1 MKKLPNI
8 LQNNVKI
15 RFQDC
20 DPFNHLNNAAYLN
33 YFVNA
38 REDQI
43 LEHYEIDIYKMAR
56 TEGKSWVVGSNQIAY
71 INPAFLMEEVIIESQ
86 VLKFD
91 TSSISIEMK
100 MWNKDKTKIK
110 AVMWSTLVYFNL
122 MKQKRE
128 QHSEELMNLFNS
140 VLNPIETTQ
149 FETRVDYFKKN
160 FKYSKKQ
167 EVV

>member
-1 MKKLPNI
+1 MKKLPNT
-8 LQNNVKI
+8 LQSTIKI

-56 TEGKSWVVGSNQIAY
+56 TEGKSWVVASNQISY

-140 VLNPIETTQ
+140 VLNPIKTTQ
-149 FETRVDYFKKN
+149 FEIRINYFKKN
-160 FKYSKKQ
+160 FKFSKKPAII
-167 EVV
+167 